1 MNLKLNRAFRPL
13 ELLSLTLTVGLLAGC
28 SSEDSLDMPEPK
40 PAPAAVSFDT
50 TETLAAAAAPE
61 MTPPPGTMP
70 APETVAL
77 LAPANAQAASD
88 EVPLY
93 NIAPDDLVKHPKWGP
108 VLQQL
113 SQSCVAFFAAEKR
126 VPGSVAEMQAKGF
139 VKDVPELPGGMMF
152 QIDAENYRVRLVSM

>member
-1 MNLKLNRAFRPL
+1 MNLKLNRGFRPV
-13 ELLSLTLTVGLLAGC
+13 ELLTLTLTVGLLAGC
-28 SSEDSLDMPEPK
+28 SSEESLDMPEPK

-50 TETLAAAAAPE
+50 AAVLTATAPE
-61 MTPPPGTMP
+61 MAPPPGTVP
-70 APETVAL
+70 APETA
-77 LAPANAQAASD
+77 AQATATHAQAASGD
-88 EVPLY
+88 VPLY

-139 VKDVPELPGGMMF
+139 VKDVPDLPGGMMF